1 MEHASPRAMGV
12 IQLMQQVDGPLR
24 LLSSHAAPLD
34 VVGVDSGV
42 SIAGCLSDA
51 MQLLNGLHM
60 KGLWV

>member
-1 MEHASPRAMGV
+1 MGV